1 MSIENR
7 KLEPGTRLSARY
19 KKETYLAEVAE
30 TPEGLRFRLE
40 DGREYKSLS
49 SAGKAVMNGIAC
61 NGWRFWSLEGEEQR
75 REPAEPR
82 ETAAPSGNGKEHKL
96 ISRVPNQKGVPEG
109 QTRYFCNACMK
120 SFFAEG
126 DEAPECC
133 PEGHAEDA
141 EPAEAALS
149 A

>member
-1 MSIENR
+1 MPIENR
-7 KLEPGTRLSARY
+7 KLEAGMRLSARY
-19 KKETYLAEVAE
+19 KKETYLAEVVE

-40 DGREYKSLS
+40 DGREFKSLS

-61 NGWRFWSLEGEEQR
+61 NGWRFWSLEGDESR
-75 REPAEPR
+75 RESAER

-109 QTRYFCNACMK
+109 QLRYFCNACMR

-126 DEAPECC
+126 TPEHC
-133 PEGHAEDA
+133 PEGHRNVDL
-141 EPAEAALS
+141 AEAALS

>member
-19 KKETYLAEVAE
+19 KKQVYTTEVVE

-40 DGREYKSLS
+40 DGREYKSPS
-49 SAGKAVMNGIAC
+49 AAGKAVVGGAC
-61 NGWRFWSLEGEEQR
+61 NGWRFWSLEGEEPAT
-75 REPAEPR
+75 REEKPQAAE
-82 ETAAPSGNGKEHKL
+82 GNGKEHKL

-120 SFFAEG
+120 SFFTEG
-126 DEAPECC
+126 TPERC